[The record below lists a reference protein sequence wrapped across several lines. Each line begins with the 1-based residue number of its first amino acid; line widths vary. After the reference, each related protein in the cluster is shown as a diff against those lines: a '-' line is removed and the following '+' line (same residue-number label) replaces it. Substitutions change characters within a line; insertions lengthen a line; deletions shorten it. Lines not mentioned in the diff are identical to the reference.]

1 MAKKEQPLKITGTL
15 DGVLRVAVTPK
26 KTVKKAAPK
35 KTKPKK

>member
-26 KTVKKAAPK
+26 KSAPK
-35 KTKPKK
+35 KRSKPKPKK